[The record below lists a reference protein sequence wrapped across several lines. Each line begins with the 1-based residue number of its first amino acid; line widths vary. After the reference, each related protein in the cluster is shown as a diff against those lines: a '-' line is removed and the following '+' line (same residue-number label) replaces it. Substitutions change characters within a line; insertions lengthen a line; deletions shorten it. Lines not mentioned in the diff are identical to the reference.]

1 MHVPVAT
8 IGPSLQAS
16 LCFPDI
22 SELISFFQRFFSEF
36 LFLNK
41 HLHIFT
47 IWAASDPKKPCQRAL
62 RYAKTVP
69 TLAAYAEVADSVLIM
84 VRWPEFLSF

>member
-8 IGPSLQAS
+8 IRPGE
-16 LCFPDI
+16 LCVSRHFGAH
-22 SELISFFQRFFSEF
+22 FFFNDFFFSEF

-47 IWAASDPKKPCQRAL
+47 IWAAPDPKKPCQRAL

-84 VRWPEFLSF
+84 VRWPEVLSF

>member
-1 MHVPVAT
+1 MYSRNYWPLAPGEFVFSRHFGAY
-8 IGPSLQAS
+8 
-16 LCFPDI
+16 F
-22 SELISFFQRFFSEF
+22 FFQRFFSEF

-84 VRWPEFLSF
+84 VRWPEVLSF